1 VVRFAPGLFLWSISF
16 SFFTEFFAFNF
27 WAKGKKFLKKEKDML
42 FHNTLKNI
50 VKVTSSKLEQVQKML
65 VQLDFS
71 LDEIMNYDNGAHYQ
85 SWSNPSSGQHVLL
98 DIQEDSQT
106 DLDNVIEE
114 IIDCWHELREIKNVL
129 SDDYETIPSGQPDP
143 LPHDQLC
150 ADIQEWESDM
160 SDENDSLH
168 LIFNGKIDTALL
180 CFYNLDEDTR
190 LALLQ

>member
-1 VVRFAPGLFLWSISF
+1 
-16 SFFTEFFAFNF
+16 
-27 WAKGKKFLKKEKDML
+27 ML
-42 FHNTLKNI
+42 YHNTLKNI

-71 LDEIMNYDNGAHYQ
+71 LDEILNFDNGAHYQ
-85 SWSNPSSGQHVLL
+85 KWSNPSSGQHVLL

-106 DLDNVIEE
+106 GLDNVIEE

-129 SDDYETIPSGQPDP
+129 SDDYETIPPMQSVD

-150 ADIQEWESDM
+150 AKIQEWESDM

>member
-1 VVRFAPGLFLWSISF
+1 
-16 SFFTEFFAFNF
+16 
-27 WAKGKKFLKKEKDML
+27 ML

-50 VKVTSSKLEQVQKML
+50 VKVTSSKLEQVQKIL

-71 LDEIMNYDNGAHYQ
+71 LDEILNYDNGAHYQ
-85 SWSNPSSGQHVLL
+85 NWSNPSSGRYVLL

-106 DLDNVIEE
+106 GLDNIIEE
-114 IIDCWHELREIKNVL
+114 IIDCWHELREIKDVL
-129 SDDYETIPSGQPDP
+129 RDDYETIPSGQPDP

-160 SDENDSLH
+160 SDENDSWH